1 MSVGHTRRL
10 ARALRERPR
19 LFVALVVVGEEGPNL
34 SVIVVDVLAVSK
46 TSPFVRGLV
55 ALTPPP
61 TGEGVIEA
69 DVVWLDLL
77 RLRPWL
83 KGSIS
88 NLTLTFQ
95 SIYQTLEGSFSSV
108 STPNFARKYSLRNS

>member
-1 MSVGHTRRL
+1 MPISVGHARRL

-19 LFVALVVVGEEGPNL
+19 LHVALVVVGEEGPNL

-46 TSPFVRGLV
+46 TCLV
-55 ALTPPP
+55 ALTPSP

-77 RLRPWL
+77 RLRP
-83 KGSIS
+83 
-88 NLTLTFQ
+88 
-95 SIYQTLEGSFSSV
+95 
-108 STPNFARKYSLRNS
+108 